1 MKILIIEDE
10 PAIADTLIHVLEM
23 EGFQTLWHTTA
34 QQGLTAIRQGAADL
48 VVLDVGLP
56 DMSGFELC
64 KQIRSFSTL
73 PIIFLTARSDEIDRV
88 VGLEIG
94 ADDYV
99 TKPFSPR
106 EVLAR
111 VKLRLRARPQPDQA
125 EMSDDLRAENYD
137 YWRRETPLSLTM
149 VEYRIFHKL
158 VESVE
163 RVLSREQLMD
173 AAQMPAEAAYERNID
188 SHIKAIRAKL
198 KPFGLEGRVRT
209 KRGFGYLYSIR
220 NEH

>member
-10 PAIADTLIHVLEM
+10 PAIADTLVHVLEM
-23 EGFQTLWHTTA
+23 EGFDTLWHTTA
-34 QQGLTAIRQGAADL
+34 RQGLAVIEQGAADL

-64 KQIRSFSTL
+64 KQIRSFSSL
-73 PIIFLTARSDEIDRV
+73 PIIFLTARGDEIDRV

-125 EMSDDLRAENYD
+125 EVPTDLRPENYD
-137 YWRRETPLSLTM
+137 YWVRQQPLGLTT
-149 VEYRIFHKL
+149 VEYRILHKL

-198 KPFGLEGRVRT
+198 KPFGLQGRVRT

-220 NEH
+220 NEQ